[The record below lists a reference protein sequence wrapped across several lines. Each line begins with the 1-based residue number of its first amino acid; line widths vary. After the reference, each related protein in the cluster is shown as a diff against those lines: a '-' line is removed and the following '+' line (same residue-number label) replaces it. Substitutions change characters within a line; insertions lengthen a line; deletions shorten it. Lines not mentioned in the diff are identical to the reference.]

1 MNIKIKRLITITL
14 AINALMTIQPTK
26 YINLTNEV
34 EANAAINTNLKLKD
48 LYLSEG
54 KIDFD
59 SEKTSYNI
67 TVKRSIEEVKVTA
80 KPKDSEAIVEIDG
93 SEVDSNDNYERKV
106 SLDKGENTITIKLS
120 NGKSKSKTYTIDIRR
135 GTTTEDEDDTEDDED
150 ENIYLSDI
158 TLSDGEIEFSKETKS
173 YTVNVDNTVDKIEIK
188 AKPEDS
194 DYTVKV
200 DGETVYEDDK
210 YEKTIELNK
219 GNNNI
224 EIYIKDGTKENTYEL
239 NIIRGKETK
248 DDSNENTSNIDP
260 TNVSTSIKTSQWV
273 QVNNKWQYNDATGK
287 SLLNTWF
294 YDKNFN
300 KNYYLQSDGTMA
312 TGWLAKDSHWY
323 YFDSTGAMQRG
334 WEEINSNWYYFDLS
348 GIMQTGWIKDS
359 SGKYYYLKEDGS
371 MAKNTTI
378 NGYKLG
384 LDGAWIGNK
393 R

>member
-323 YFDSTGAMQRG
+323 YFDSTGAMQTG

-359 SGKYYYLKEDGS
+359 SGKYYHLKEDGS